1 MYEAYLGIVCKGL
14 YLKRNGKTNE
24 NIVKMNT
31 DKLSTSTYRAK
42 EDVGMSEYLK
52 LEYRR

>member
-1 MYEAYLGIVCKGL
+1 MYEAYLEVICKEL
-14 YLKRNGKTNE
+14 YLENDRKNNE

-31 DKLSTSTYRAK
+31 DKLSTSTYRSK
-42 EDVGMSEYLK
+42 EDIGMMEYLK